1 MTDRFPIFLRSQNG
15 LIPHNEA
22 ASDALRGLAWGAKVK
37 AQISRPRNPGHH
49 DKYWALCSK
58 IADAIPGDYTAE
70 NISDVLKIKAGHS
83 TAVQTKGGVIHL
95 PKSIAWSKMDQAGFA
110 KFYDR
115 CLVVICEQWLPHMK
129 PSDLVREIEGMV
141 AA

>member
-1 MTDRFPIFLRSQNG
+1 MTDRHAIFLRSQNG

-22 ASDALRGLAWGAKVK
+22 ASEALRGIAWGTKVK

-70 NISDVLKIKAGHS
+70 NISDVLKIESGHA
-83 TAVQTKGGVIHL
+83 TAVQTKGGIIYL
-95 PKSIAWSKMDQAGFA
+95 TRSISWAKMDQAAFA

-115 CLVVICEQWLPHMK
+115 CLIVICEQWLPHMK
-129 PSDLVREIEGMV
+129 PSDLVHEIEGMV

>member
-1 MTDRFPIFLRSQNG
+1 MSDRHAIFMRTLAG
-15 LIPHNEA
+15 LVPWNEA
-22 ASDALRGLAWGAKVK
+22 ASDALRGLALGAKVK
-37 AQISRPRNPGHH
+37 AEVKRPRNPGHH

-58 IADAIPGDYTAE
+58 IADAIPGEYTAE

-83 TAVQTKGGVIHL
+83 TAVQTKDGVIFL
-95 PKSIAWSKMDQAGFA
+95 PKSIAWSKMDQPAFA
-110 KFYDR
+110 KFYER
-115 CLVVICEQWLPHMK
+115 CLVVICEQWLPHLK